1 MLVHQAAHQLRLW
14 TGEEPPVAAMRAGA
28 EAELAARQAT

>member
-14 TGEEPPVAAMRAGA
+14 TGAEPPVAAMRAGA
-28 EAELAARQAT
+28 LAALAERTP